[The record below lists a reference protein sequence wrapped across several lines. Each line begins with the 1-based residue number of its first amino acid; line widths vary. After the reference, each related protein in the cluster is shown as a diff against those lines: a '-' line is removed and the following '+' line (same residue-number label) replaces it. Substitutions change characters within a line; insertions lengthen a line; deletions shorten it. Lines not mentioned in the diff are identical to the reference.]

1 MLMSDGFGEYKMVL
15 VVRQDLGMGKGKVA
29 AQVGKR
35 QHRIAIPSHLSL
47 VKSSIM
53 GSELEFCFASILQSC
68 LSVLF
73 HLFQC
78 CHAAVGLC
86 KQLEKSNPKVMYSV

>member
-35 QHRIAIPSHLSL
+35 QHYSD
-47 VKSSIM
+47 V
-53 GSELEFCFASILQSC
+53 C
-68 LSVLF
+68 
-73 HLFQC
+73 
-78 CHAAVGLC
+78 VGLIYIIYMC
-86 KQLEKSNPKVMYSV
+86 ALKIPIK

>member
-35 QHRIAIPSHLSL
+35 QHHIAIPSHLSL
-47 VKSSIM
+47 VK
-53 GSELEFCFASILQSC
+53 
-68 LSVLF
+68 
-73 HLFQC
+73 
-78 CHAAVGLC
+78 
-86 KQLEKSNPKVMYSV
+86 